1 MSLTVWVLISR
12 DLLRR
17 QISRALKPLGP
28 GKLILVFLRSKEQ
41 IERELHRLMM
51 DPVSRFPDL
60 LMAETGSLRDDG
72 TQLLLRLRAYQ
83 SLDFLPLV
91 ERPSLETLLMVR
103 SFGAFDILSQPFP
116 DQRLRESVQ
125 RWIRSRQFLS
135 SRTSWT
141 QRSIDTYLR
150 FLSPEERSSGLSG
163 SGDPSRLNRLRLL
176 HRLVLDHPEGLSA
189 GQIARMIGI
198 STTTVRNDLKTLEE
212 LELVRREN
220 PSHGK
225 RGRPV
230 HIYFPSERILP

>member
-28 GKLILVFLRSKEQ
+28 GKLVFVFLRSKQQ

-60 LMAETGSLRDDG
+60 LIAETSSLRDDG
-72 TQLLLRLRAYQ
+72 TQLLIRLRTYQ
-83 SLDFLPLV
+83 SLDFLPVL

-125 RWIRSRQFLS
+125 RWIRAREFLG
-135 SRTSWT
+135 SRTSWP

-150 FLSPEERSSGLSG
+150 YLSPEEASSELPA
-163 SGDPSRLNRLRLL
+163 SGDPSRLKKLRLL
-176 HRLVLDHPEGLSA
+176 HRLVLNHPEGLST
-189 GQIARMIGI
+189 GQAAKIMRIS
-198 STTTVRNDLKTLEE
+198 STTARNYLKTLEQ

-220 PSHGK
+220 PSHGR

-230 HIYFPSERILP
+230 NIYLPSERIIP